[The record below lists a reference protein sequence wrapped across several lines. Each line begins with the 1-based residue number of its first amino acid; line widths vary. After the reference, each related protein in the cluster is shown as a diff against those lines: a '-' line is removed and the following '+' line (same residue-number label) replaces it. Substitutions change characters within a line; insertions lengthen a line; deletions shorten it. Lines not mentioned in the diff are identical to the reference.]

1 MSVLIILA
9 LFGCVTNPNTNV
21 SKIKIGKTEILN
33 NQKQATTE
41 QNISTEKNTKKRI
54 GVLLPLTGQ
63 KSQIGKSILDSVKLA
78 FYNRDN
84 DDLTIFPR
92 DTQGNPEGTKKA
104 FQELLDLD
112 IKVIIGP
119 IFSENVIAISQV
131 AKNNGV
137 KLLTFSNDTRVTN
150 EGVYTLGITIENQ
163 LKLLIDYSV
172 NQNYKKFAVLVPN
185 NYYGKEILRVTERY
199 IYQLGGV
206 ITSTQLYQP
215 FPDKMYEPVKK
226 LANYEIRHR
235 KLLDEI
241 NRLKQENTPQSIE
254 KLEALENVD
263 TLGEVPYE
271 IVLIVAESKFLLQA
285 LVPILPYYDID
296 PKKVK
301 FVGTTLWDDKN
312 LSTEPALHGGW
323 FPALETNNKTIKF
336 NDEFK
341 KNFKIAPTYISRLA
355 YDSFAL
361 ASVLLKHIES
371 SSFDKSIKS
380 ENGFTGINGLFKFNN
395 EGMASYSLAIK
406 EIKEGGSQL
415 IN

>member
-1 MSVLIILA
+1 MVVNIFLIWTFLKKNILNLVSVLIILA

-137 KLLTFSNDTRVTN
+137 KLFLSQDLEV
-150 EGVYTLGITIENQ
+150 E
-163 LKLLIDYSV
+163 LICW
-172 NQNYKKFAVLVPN
+172 
-185 NYYGKEILRVTERY
+185 LRV
-199 IYQLGGV
+199 IPQ
-206 ITSTQLYQP
+206 
-215 FPDKMYEPVKK
+215 
-226 LANYEIRHR
+226 IR
-235 KLLDEI
+235 I
-241 NRLKQENTPQSIE
+241 IQ
-254 KLEALENVD
+254 
-263 TLGEVPYE
+263 
-271 IVLIVAESKFLLQA
+271 
-285 LVPILPYYDID
+285 
-296 PKKVK
+296 
-301 FVGTTLWDDKN
+301 
-312 LSTEPALHGGW
+312 
-323 FPALETNNKTIKF
+323 
-336 NDEFK
+336 
-341 KNFKIAPTYISRLA
+341 
-355 YDSFAL
+355 
-361 ASVLLKHIES
+361 
-371 SSFDKSIKS
+371 
-380 ENGFTGINGLFKFNN
+380 
-395 EGMASYSLAIK
+395 
-406 EIKEGGSQL
+406 
-415 IN
+415 